1 MNNLIRRQ
9 FYNFNVDSILHVVL
23 FSKVEKE
30 HMTAIN
36 NYLGV
41 QVFQEKY
48 IDSIIDGYNDGDQ
61 LIPIFHKDGS
71 VENINLGDWLYVKN
85 GEVYSAGNDD
95 HLMDL
100 VVRLLRESEDNN
112 NKQIEIYET

>member
-1 MNNLIRRQ
+1 MNNLIKRQ
-9 FYNFNVDSILHVVL
+9 FDNPNGDSILHVVL

-30 HMTAIN
+30 HMIAIN

-48 IDSIIDGYNDGDQ
+48 IDSIINGYNDGDQ

-71 VENINLGDWLYVKN
+71 VENVSPGDWLYVKN
-85 GEVYSAGNDD
+85 GEVYSAGNND

-100 VVRLLRESEDNN
+100 VVRLLRESEVNN
-112 NKQIEIYET
+112 E

>member
-9 FYNFNVDSILHVVL
+9 FDNFNGDSILHVVL

-30 HMTAIN
+30 HMIAIN

-48 IDSIIDGYNDGDQ
+48 IDSIINGYNNVDQ

-71 VENINLGDWLYVKN
+71 VELIRPGDWLYFKN
-85 GEVYSAGNDD
+85 GEAYSAGNND

-100 VVRLLRESEDNN
+100 AVKLLKESEGNN
-112 NKQIEIYET
+112 G

>member
-1 MNNLIRRQ
+1 MINLIRRE
-9 FYNFNVDSILHVVL
+9 FYNFNVDSILRVVL

-30 HMTAIN
+30 HMIAIN

-48 IDSIIDGYNDGDQ
+48 IDNIINGYNDRDQ

-71 VENINLGDWLYVKN
+71 VENVSPGDWLYVKN
-85 GEVYSAGNDD
+85 GEVYSAGNND

-100 VVRLLRESEDNN
+100 VVELLRESEVGND
-112 NKQIEIYET
+112 